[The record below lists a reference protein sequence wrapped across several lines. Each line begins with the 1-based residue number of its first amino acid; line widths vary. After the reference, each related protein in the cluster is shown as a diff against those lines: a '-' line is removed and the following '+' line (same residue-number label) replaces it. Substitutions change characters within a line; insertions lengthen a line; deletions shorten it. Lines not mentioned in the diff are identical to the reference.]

1 MACRRKTLASWR
13 ETTMEAVPIAAVALG
28 HHEKSSATKN
38 ENMRNEIDIKS
49 LILGSAL
56 AAAVM
61 LSIAAATTNREADR
75 STTAGENGMER
86 VNGIGGVFFK
96 ARDPKKLAT
105 WYRDH
110 LGIQSKGG
118 YADFVWRE
126 KDKPDRVG
134 RTVWAL
140 FPTNTSYFGS
150 SAAPMMINYR
160 VANLEQLLAQLRS
173 KGVAIEKVQEQDY
186 GRFAWITD
194 PEGNRVELWE
204 PKAK

>member
-1 MACRRKTLASWR
+1 MQK
-13 ETTMEAVPIAAVALG
+13 
-28 HHEKSSATKN
+28 K
-38 ENMRNEIDIKS
+38 IDIKS

-61 LSIAAATTNREADR
+61 LPVAAANTNREPDR
-75 STTAGENGMER
+75 SIPAPGENQMER

-96 ARDPKKLAT
+96 ARDPKKMAA

-110 LGIQSKGG
+110 LGIQSRGG
-118 YADFVWRE
+118 YADFLWRE
-126 KDKPDRVG
+126 KDQPDQIG
-134 RTVWAL
+134 HTAWAL

-160 VANLEQLLAQLRS
+160 VASLERMLAQLRRA
-173 KGVAIEKVQEQDY
+173 GVAVEKVEDQDY
-186 GRFAWITD
+186 GRFAWIMD
-194 PEGNRVELWE
+194 PEGNRIELWE

>member
-1 MACRRKTLASWR
+1 MQKKID
-13 ETTMEAVPIAAVALG
+13 M
-28 HHEKSSATKN
+28 KS
-38 ENMRNEIDIKS
+38 M
-49 LILGSAL
+49 ILGSAL
-56 AAAVM
+56 ASAVM
-61 LSIAAATTNREADR
+61 VCVAAATANRELDG
-75 STTAGENGMER
+75 STPTAEEKQLER

-96 ARDPKKLAT
+96 ARDPKKMAA

-126 KDKPDRVG
+126 KDNPDRIG
-134 RTVWAL
+134 HTAWAL

-160 VANLEQLLAQLRS
+160 VANLEQMLAQLRR
-173 KGVAIEKVQEQDY
+173 KGVEVEKVQDQDY

-194 PEGNRVELWE
+194 PEGNRIELWE

>member
-1 MACRRKTLASWR
+1 MQKKIDL
-13 ETTMEAVPIAAVALG
+13 
-28 HHEKSSATKN
+28 KS
-38 ENMRNEIDIKS
+38 M
-49 LILGSAL
+49 ILGSAL

-61 LSIAAATTNREADR
+61 LSVAADTTNREPNPSIA
-75 STTAGENGMER
+75 TTGENQMER

-96 ARDPKKLAT
+96 AREPKKMAA

-126 KDKPDRVG
+126 KDNPDRIG
-134 RTVWAL
+134 HTVWTI

-150 SAAPMMINYR
+150 STGPMMINYR
-160 VANLEQLLAQLRS
+160 VANLERLLAQLRGA
-173 KGVAIEKVQEQDY
+173 GVAIEKVEDQAY

-194 PEGNRVELWE
+194 PEGNRIELWE
-204 PKAK
+204 PKGK

>member
-1 MACRRKTLASWR
+1 MPQK
-13 ETTMEAVPIAAVALG
+13 
-28 HHEKSSATKN
+28 
-38 ENMRNEIDIKS
+38 IDIKS
-49 LILGSAL
+49 MIQGSTL
-56 AAAVM
+56 AAAAM
-61 LSIAAATTNREADR
+61 LSVAAATTNREPDR
-75 STTAGENGMER
+75 SIPTTGENQMER

-96 ARDPKKLAT
+96 ARDPKKLAA

-118 YADFVWRE
+118 YADFAWRE
-126 KDKPDRVG
+126 KDNPDRVG

-160 VANLEQLLAQLRS
+160 VANLERMLAQLRGA
-173 KGVAIEKVQEQDY
+173 GVAVEKVQDTNY

-194 PEGNRVELWE
+194 PEGNRIELWE
-204 PKAK
+204 PKSK